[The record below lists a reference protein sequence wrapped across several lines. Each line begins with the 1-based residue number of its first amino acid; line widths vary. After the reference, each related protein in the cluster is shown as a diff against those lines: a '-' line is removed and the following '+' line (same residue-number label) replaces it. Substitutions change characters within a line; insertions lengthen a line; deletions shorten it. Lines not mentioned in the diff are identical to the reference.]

1 MGVENPAVTT
11 CFELYRPSSA
21 KISAAMVSLREYWR
35 YIPQR
40 TLAIIPSNQF
50 FFTVLCR
57 LGKTCWCKCL

>member
-21 KISAAMVSLREYWR
+21 KISAAMVSLRKYWR

-40 TLAIIPSNQF
+40 TLATIPSNQF
-50 FFTVLCR
+50 FLPSYAGWEKLADANV
-57 LGKTCWCKCL
+57 